1 MVCPSG
7 AQQCSGLN
15 VVQYDAEKLSHTLGH
30 DFEWLAQHDETHL
43 TPAKKTQ
50 KFSYFRF
57 MRK

>member
-1 MVCPSG
+1 
-7 AQQCSGLN
+7 